1 MEIIEQVDENTLLLN
16 QYLKKVKTPLILLL
30 NKVDLE
36 EFEEKTSSYQVL
48 GAKYCFSISALN
60 GTNCDK
66 LTQEIINLLPSP
78 RDERIV
84 NPDKNLNLLI
94 FGPPNSG
101 KSTLM
106 NYLLQ
111 ENRSLATSIAGT
123 TQEPVITI
131 IDASS
136 PLTKQILQIVNLGE
150 KYNKPLIIIVNKC
163 DLIKSKKE
171 LVEEIKF
178 RLKSLSYCPII
189 CLSALKGT
197 GIDLLMKNLEELIT
211 KSQKKFTRKELEETT
226 AQVLANNPPK
236 YHKGGKLKIYFA
248 KQEPGLVQH
257 FIFFVN
263 NPQWTHFSY
272 QRYITNYLR
281 KHLGLEY
288 LPIKRLEPVK
298 KQLENVD
305 KDQVK
310 NMLSAMGKKPSP
322 EQVNRILSNV
332 ENMKTKKTK
341 GTIIVPKNTKT
352 TALLRPRSR
361 KAKGYFGSKR
371 KLFKTAKEQLMN
383 AKVDAYSGRKQKKR
397 DFRRKIY
404 PNYTIQI
411 TNKYGLQILVDIQID
426 KKNPV
431 PLDKI
436 LQCEVREGQKV
447 SPKTTLFIIYFE
459 EQVISV
465 VVYIPWQPKIL
476 RKISKKLEKGNNDCF
491 VKLYYRNPYGK
502 FH

>member
-1 MEIIEQVDENTLLLN
+1 MESRFVPVITIIGQ
-16 QYLKKVKTPLILLL
+16 KG
-30 NKVDLE
+30 VDLE

-236 YHKGGKLKIYFA
+236 YHKG
-248 KQEPGLVQH
+248 
-257 FIFFVN
+257 
-263 NPQWTHFSY
+263 
-272 QRYITNYLR
+272 
-281 KHLGLEY
+281 
-288 LPIKRLEPVK
+288 
-298 KQLENVD
+298 ENVD

-397 DFRRKIY
+397 DFRR
-404 PNYTIQI
+404 
-411 TNKYGLQILVDIQID
+411 L
-426 KKNPV
+426 
-431 PLDKI
+431 
-436 LQCEVREGQKV
+436 
-447 SPKTTLFIIYFE
+447 
-459 EQVISV
+459 
-465 VVYIPWQPKIL
+465 
-476 RKISKKLEKGNNDCF
+476 
-491 VKLYYRNPYGK
+491 
-502 FH
+502 

>member
-248 KQEPGLVQH
+248 KQEPGL
-257 FIFFVN
+257 
-263 NPQWTHFSY
+263 
-272 QRYITNYLR
+272 
-281 KHLGLEY
+281 EY

-383 AKVDAYSGRKQKKR
+383 AKVDAYSGLTYSRFICLLKLAQIKLDRKQLSELAINQPQY
-397 DFRRKIY
+397 FEVLGIISKIY